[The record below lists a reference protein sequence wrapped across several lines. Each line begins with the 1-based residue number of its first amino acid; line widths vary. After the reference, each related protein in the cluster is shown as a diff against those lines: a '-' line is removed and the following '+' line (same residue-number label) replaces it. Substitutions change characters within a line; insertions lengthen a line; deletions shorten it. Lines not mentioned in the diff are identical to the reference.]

1 MQLSHTASNKKITT
15 SMIST
20 KEVLNFGG
28 SQFFSFNFKGNM
40 TSIHTNLNRMGTVYR
55 VIHPIQI

>member
-1 MQLSHTASNKKITT
+1 
-15 SMIST
+15 MIST

>member
-1 MQLSHTASNKKITT
+1 
-15 SMIST
+15 MIST
-20 KEVLNFGG
+20 KKVLNFGG
-28 SQFFSFNFKGNM
+28 YQFFSFKGNM